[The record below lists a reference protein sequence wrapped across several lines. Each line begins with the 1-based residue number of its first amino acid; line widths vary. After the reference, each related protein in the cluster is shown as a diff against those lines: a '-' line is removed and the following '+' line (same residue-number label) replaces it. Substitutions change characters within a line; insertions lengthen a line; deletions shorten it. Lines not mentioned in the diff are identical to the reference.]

1 MKPYGYFPSS
11 GTISLVSIETCDKL
25 TVKLQSDSFGIKIK
39 LNINVFLQETE
50 PKPPLNALQ
59 TMR

>member
-11 GTISLVSIETCDKL
+11 GTISLVPIETCDKL

-50 PKPPLNALQ
+50 TKPPLNALQ